1 MIIFNEGVPRAG
13 KSYDAVK
20 SHILP
25 ALKKGRTVYAR
36 LNGLRHDRIAQH
48 LGMDEAVIN
57 AQLVLVDT
65 KDVASTFVCT
75 QDETGKWCI
84 DDRFKDALVVIDEV
98 HEFYV
103 NERKPLAPAVEN
115 FWALLGQNGGDAVI
129 MTQWI
134 NRLHSAVKA
143 RIERKNTFQKLTAV
157 GMKNKYRVT
166 YYHTTSPG
174 KFEKIGGA
182 TLKYEPVIFPLYD
195 GYAPGAENTEVYE
208 EGGKSVWAAMA
219 VKGIIML
226 VVAGVGLY
234 FFAGFFTGRS
244 DKKDQPQLPQNAA
257 QRASSGVGQVSPVAG
272 VTKAVEAK
280 PDPMADLT
288 PEQQYIV
295 KLGETARIR
304 LGMLAQVPSGDR
316 AWIQWISTDG
326 NQVVEQME
334 MTQIRALGFRV
345 TVEPYGVRI
354 AAKKHVA
361 VATAWPYEQPI
372 RERDARLYN
381 LSRDG
386 DPTGPAPASVASGSG
401 AGRGAYGNGDMSI
414 AVGNRAMGTFPES
427 VQNRYTGN

>member
-1 MIIFNEGVPRAG
+1 MIIFNEGVPRSG

-36 LNGLRHDRIAQH
+36 LNGLRHDRIAKH
-48 LGMDEAVIN
+48 LGMDEEAIN

-65 KDVASTFVCT
+65 KDVADTFVCV

-103 NERKPLAPAVEN
+103 NERKPLSPPVEN

-157 GMKNKYRVT
+157 GLKGRYRVS

-174 KFEKIGGA
+174 KFEKVGGA

-208 EGGKSVWAAMA
+208 QGGKTVWAAMA
-219 VKGIIML
+219 VKAALFIT
-226 VVAGVGLY
+226 AGCIGAY
-234 FFAGFFTGRS
+234 FFIGFFTQGKAGGGAPKAHVQS
-244 DKKDQPQLPQNAA
+244 A
-257 QRASSGVGQVSPVAG
+257 QAGVAQVSPTAAVTNTVA
-272 VTKAVEAK
+272 AK

-288 PEQQYIV
+288 QEQQYIV
-295 KLGETARIR
+295 KLADSARIR
-304 LGMLAQVPSGDR
+304 LGAIAQVPSGDR
-316 AWIQWISTDG
+316 AWIQWISSNG
-326 NQVVEQME
+326 NEVIEEME

-345 TVEPYGVRI
+345 TVEAYGVRI
-354 AAKKHVA
+354 AAKKHVMI
-361 VATAWPYEQPI
+361 ATAWPYTQPI

-386 DPTGPAPASVASGSG
+386 DPTGPAPASAASGSG
-401 AGRGAYGNGDMSI
+401 AGRGAYGDGNMSI

-427 VQNRYTGN
+427 IQNRYTGN